1 MTDVVQRL
9 VEPFLRECD
18 RLLGRGYSA
27 VLHGSV
33 VRGEYLEGWSD
44 VNLLLVLESATPDV
58 LGALTGPFAT
68 WARSHQPPPLLL
80 SRPEWRRAADVFP
93 VEITDIRSAYR
104 VLRGEDPLAD
114 VAVRPAELRVALER
128 DLRGRLLRLRQGFV
142 ALAADPGSLA
152 ALARDTAPS
161 VVVLLRAVL
170 VLAGAQLPAARADVA
185 AAAGLVVGFPSA
197 HLDTIL
203 AHLGDAEWRC
213 TPDGFAGYIE
223 AVEATVRYVDHL
235 SSGDQS

>member
-1 MTDVVQRL
+1 MADIVATL

-44 VNLLLVLESATPDV
+44 VNLLLVLESASPDV
-58 LGALTGPFAT
+58 LGALTMPFAF
-68 WARSHQPPPLLL
+68 WAKSRQAPPLLL

-104 VLRGEDPLAD
+104 VLRGDDPLAE
-114 VAVRPAELRVALER
+114 VSVRPADLRAALER

-142 ALAADPGSLA
+142 ALGGDAGALA
-152 ALARDTAPS
+152 GLARDTAPS
-161 VVVLLRAVL
+161 VVVLLRAAL
-170 VLAGAQLPAARADVA
+170 VLAGAQVPPTRGDVVA
-185 AAAGLVVGFPSA
+185 TAGLVLGFPPA
-197 HLDTIL
+197 HLAEIL
-203 AHLGDAEWRC
+203 AHLGDGKWNC
-213 TPDGFAGYIE
+213 TPDCFAGYIA
-223 AVEATVRYVDHL
+223 AVESTVRYVDNL
-235 SSGDQS
+235 SLGDRP

>member
-1 MTDVVQRL
+1 MADITATL

-33 VRGEYLEGWSD
+33 VRGEYLDGWSD

-58 LGALTGPFAT
+58 LGALTTPFAF
-68 WARSHQPPPLLL
+68 WAKSNQAPPLLL

-104 VLRGEDPLAD
+104 VLRGDDPLVD
-114 VAVRPAELRVALER
+114 VTVRRDDLRAALER

-142 ALAADPGSLA
+142 ALAADPG
-152 ALARDTAPS
+152 ALAGLARSTAPS
-161 VVVLLRAVL
+161 LVVLLRGVL
-170 VLAGAQLPAARADVA
+170 VLAGAQLPPGRPDVA
-185 AAAGLVVGFPSA
+185 ATAGLVAGFESA
-197 HLDTIL
+197 PLVEIL
-203 AHLGDAEWRC
+203 NHLGDGEWRC
-213 TPDGFAGYIE
+213 TPDCFAGYIA
-223 AVEATVRYVDHL
+223 AVEAAVRYVDNL
-235 SSGDQS
+235 TSGDRP

>member
-1 MTDVVQRL
+1 MADVVQRI

-44 VNLLLVLESATPDV
+44 VNLLLVLEGVTPEV
-58 LGALTGPFAT
+58 LGALTVPFAG
-68 WARSHQPPPLLL
+68 WAKSHQPPPLLL

-104 VLRGEDPLAD
+104 VLRGDDPIAE
-114 VAVRPAELRVALER
+114 VAVRPADLRAALER
-128 DLRGRLLRLRQGFV
+128 DLRGRLLRLRQGYV
-142 ALAADPGSLA
+142 ALAGDPGALA
-152 ALARDTAPS
+152 GLARDTAPS
-161 VVVLLRAVL
+161 VVVLFRAAL
-170 VLAGAQLPAARADVA
+170 VLAGAQIPPARADVA
-185 AAAGLVVGFPSA
+185 SAAGLVAGFPSA
-197 HLDTIL
+197 PLTEIL
-203 AHLGDAEWRC
+203 AHLGEGDWRC
-213 TPDGFAGYIE
+213 TPECFAGYLT

-235 SSGDQS
+235 SPGESS

>member
-1 MTDVVQRL
+1 MADVVQKI

-44 VNLLLVLESATPDV
+44 VNLLLVLEAATPDV
-58 LGALTGPFAT
+58 LGALTLPFAG
-68 WARSHQPPPLLL
+68 WAKSHQPPPLLL
-80 SRPEWRRAADVFP
+80 SRAEWRRAADVFP

-114 VAVRPAELRVALER
+114 VTVRPADLRGALER
-128 DLRGRLLRLRQGFV
+128 DLRGRLLRLRQGYV
-142 ALAADPGSLA
+142 ALAGDPGALA
-152 ALARDTAPS
+152 GLARDTAPS
-161 VVVLLRAVL
+161 VVVLLRAAL
-170 VLAGAQLPAARADVA
+170 VLTGAQLPAARADVA
-185 AAAGLVVGFPSA
+185 ALAGLVLGFPSA
-197 HLDTIL
+197 PLADIL
-203 AHLGDAEWRC
+203 AHLGDGNWSC
-213 TPDGFAGYIE
+213 TSECFAGYLS

-235 SSGDQS
+235 SPGDHP